1 MKLKFLATI
10 GLLAVIALAA
20 CGRQAPS
27 GGGATSTNAGAT
39 GNLRTAWGDPD
50 LQGVWE
56 NLERAP
62 LERPKELG
70 TKEFLT
76 EQEAAERA
84 KRTPLT
90 TSGTPTVDLPAGEA
104 DDVAG
109 NLAETDRARNSAAD
123 SLPEDAPGRRIV
135 GAEYNAFWNAPLKA
149 SKQSLRTSQIVDPP
163 DGRLPA
169 YTREV
174 LTMWDEREKA
184 RAGRSQGDSW
194 EDRGLG
200 ERCIAQPVGNGV
212 FLGGFNNIMQTPGY
226 VVIYWFTPGDGVFRV
241 VPLDGRPHVGP
252 KIRGWYGDSRGRW
265 EGDTLVVETTNFNS
279 GHAGESLPAHG
290 TLFGTG
296 HAHNYAGTGE
306 TLKMVERFKRV
317 DANTMEY
324 RLTIE
329 DPKVFVTP
337 WTAVTVRNRDE
348 TRTPEYEYAC
358 HEHNVGMVNAIAGS
372 KANRK
377 TSLAEAEREF
387 KARQAGIKQK
397 WEQLKAWETSHQ
409 KTSTQ

>member
-39 GNLRTAWGDPD
+39 GNIRTAWGDPD

-62 LERPKELG
+62 LERPKEFG

-76 EQEAAERA
+76 EQEAAARA

-104 DDVAG
+104 EDVIG
-109 NLAETDRARNSAAD
+109 NLASADNARNKAAD

-169 YTREV
+169 YTRDV
-174 LTMWDEREKA
+174 LTMRDEGETA
-184 RAGRSQGDSW
+184 RSGRSQGDSW
-194 EDRGLG
+194 EDRG
-200 ERCIAQPVGNGV
+200 
-212 FLGGFNNIMQTPGY
+212 
-226 VVIYWFTPGDGVFRV
+226 
-241 VPLDGRPHVGP
+241 
-252 KIRGWYGDSRGRW
+252 
-265 EGDTLVVETTNFNS
+265 
-279 GHAGESLPAHG
+279 
-290 TLFGTG
+290 
-296 HAHNYAGTGE
+296 
-306 TLKMVERFKRV
+306 
-317 DANTMEY
+317 
-324 RLTIE
+324 
-329 DPKVFVTP
+329 
-337 WTAVTVRNRDE
+337 
-348 TRTPEYEYAC
+348 
-358 HEHNVGMVNAIAGS
+358 
-372 KANRK
+372 
-377 TSLAEAEREF
+377 
-387 KARQAGIKQK
+387 
-397 WEQLKAWETSHQ
+397 
-409 KTSTQ
+409 